1 MRATPLYQVVPA
13 ALYTG
18 MVIRMMHK
26 WGAALVV
33 AGVVAL
39 AVLLWAVGTSTAPIG
54 AGWAIGAAI
63 VALLAG
69 ITLVVAARDV

>member
-1 MRATPLYQVVPA
+1 MVTCMMR
-13 ALYTG
+13 
-18 MVIRMMHK
+18 K

-33 AGVVAL
+33 AGAATL
-39 AVLLWAVGTSTAPIG
+39 AVLLWAVGNSTAPVWG
-54 AGWAIGAAI
+54 GWAIGAAV